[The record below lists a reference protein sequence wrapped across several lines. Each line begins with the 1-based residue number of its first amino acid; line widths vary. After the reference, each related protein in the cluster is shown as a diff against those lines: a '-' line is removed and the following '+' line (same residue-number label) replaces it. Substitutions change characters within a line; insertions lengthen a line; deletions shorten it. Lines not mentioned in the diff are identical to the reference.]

1 MYDPGVTAVPPLVT
15 VPIVAVALPEPL
27 TDGGLRLHVGGVAF
41 GCGRTWQVRSTVPV
55 KPVPATS
62 VTRDVADPPG
72 LIANGSNAAIVRV
85 KLWPAE
91 DPTKVKKRIGM
102 TRIAART
109 EVEAR
114 TGEAFPILESWQLR
128 VNWETKID
136 ADDRNLN
143 MSGCWFNYFD
153 S

>member
-1 MYDPGVTAVPPLVT
+1 MLQ
-15 VPIVAVALPEPL
+15 
-27 TDGGLRLHVGGVAF
+27 VGDVAF
-41 GCGRTWQVRSTVPV
+41 GCGRTWHVRSTVPV

-62 VTRDVADPPG
+62 VTSEVAEPPG
-72 LIANGSNAAIVRV
+72 LIAYGSNVAIVSV

-91 DPTKVKKRIGM
+91 DPTQVKRRMGT
-102 TRIAART
+102 TRTLAGTAVDPR
-109 EVEAR
+109 V
-114 TGEAFPILESWQLR
+114 GKAFAVLESWEPRINL
-128 VNWETKID
+128 ETKIN